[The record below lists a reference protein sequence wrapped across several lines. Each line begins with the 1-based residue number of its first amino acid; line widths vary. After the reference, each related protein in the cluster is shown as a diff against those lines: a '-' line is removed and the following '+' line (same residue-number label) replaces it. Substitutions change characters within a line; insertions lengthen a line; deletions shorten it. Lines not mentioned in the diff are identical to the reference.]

1 MTAAALGL
9 AAALSVL
16 AAAAS
21 GAPAR
26 RPATIGDGLR
36 QRPVGLARLGSRVRR
51 VGHLDPSP
59 LPDRALGALVPA
71 SLLAF
76 PLAPALPILL
86 TAAVWCHAR
95 VRARAMARSA
105 ERGIAQGLPDAV
117 DLFLLCIGAGLS
129 LPLAHPLVAARSPAP
144 LAGALCAADV
154 AAAGGRPRADALV
167 EALTPLGERAALL
180 GRTLGDH
187 LRYGTPL
194 EPGLERLSLELRL
207 DRRRRAEEDV
217 RRVPVRLLA
226 PLVSCILP
234 AFGLLTVVPLLIASV
249 QSLPR

>member
-1 MTAAALGL
+1 VRAAALGL
-9 AAALSVL
+9 AAGLSVL
-16 AAAAS
+16 ATAAS
-21 GAPAR
+21 GPPAR
-26 RPATIGDGLR
+26 RPAALGDGIPR
-36 QRPVGLARLGSRVRR
+36 RPGGLARLGSRFRR

-59 LPDRALGALVPA
+59 LPDGALGALVPA

-76 PLAPALPILL
+76 SVAPVLPILL
-86 TAAVWCHAR
+86 IAAVWCQAR
-95 VRARAMARSA
+95 VRARRVRWSA
-105 ERGIAQGLPDAV
+105 ERAIAQGLPDVV
-117 DLFLLCIGAGLS
+117 DLFLLCLGAGLS
-129 LPLAHPLVAARSPAP
+129 LPLAHPVVAARSPAP
-144 LAGALCAADV
+144 LAGALRAADV
-154 AAAGGRPRADALV
+154 AATGGRPRADALV
-167 EALTPLGERAALL
+167 DALTPLGERAALL

-234 AFGLLTVVPLLIASV
+234 AFGLLTVVPLLAASL

>member
-1 MTAAALGL
+1 MAAALGL

-16 AAAAS
+16 AAAAP
-21 GAPAR
+21 GARAR
-26 RPATIGDGLR
+26 RPIGIDDAIR
-36 QRPVGLARLGSRVRR
+36 RRPGSLARLGSRVRR
-51 VGHLDPSP
+51 VVHLDPSP
-59 LPDRALGALVPA
+59 LPDGVLGGLVPA
-71 SLLAF
+71 SLLAL
-76 PLAPALPILL
+76 PLAPALPVLL

-95 VRARAMARSA
+95 LRARAVHRRG
-105 ERGIAQGLPDAV
+105 ERDIAQGLPDVV
-117 DLFLLCIGAGLS
+117 DLFLLCLGAGLS

-144 LAGALCAADV
+144 LASALRAADL
-154 AAAGGRPRADALV
+154 AATGGRPRADALM

-194 EPGLERLSLELRL
+194 EPGLERLSLELCL

-226 PLVSCILP
+226 PLISCILP
-234 AFGLLTVVPLLIASV
+234 AFGLLTVVPLLVASL